1 MLIAFQAHQRRVGR
15 LARLARLASTLWIAA
30 VLSGCALLP
39 RAATV
44 PMRIV
49 LEPASCAT
57 RPDTLL
63 VVLPGA
69 YSVPEEFV
77 REGFVAAVRE
87 RQLALDVWLP
97 DAHLG
102 YYRNRTILERLLADV
117 VAPAR
122 AQGYRH
128 IWLLGIS
135 LGGFGA
141 LALAQSPGVDVD
153 GIVVLAPYLGEPRV
167 IEAVAAEGGL
177 RQWRAPDI
185 TADLSGDPDFAV
197 WRWLKGYAQ
206 SPSQRPPLLLGYGL
220 DDRLARNAA
229 LLGAA
234 LPPDH
239 VLTLPGG
246 HDWPAWTPLWR
257 QALARMPLPVDRS
270 CQTRSSVSSAR

>member
-1 MLIAFQAHQRRVGR
+1 MLNDVQAHQRRVGR
-15 LARLARLASTLWIAA
+15 LARLARLVGTPWVAA

-39 RAATV
+39 RPATV

-87 RQLALDVWLP
+87 RHLALDVWLA

-135 LGGFGA
+135 LGAFGA
-141 LALAQSPGVDVD
+141 LGLAQSPGVDVA
-153 GIVVLAPYLGEPRV
+153 GIVVLGPYLGEPRV
-167 IEAVAAEGGL
+167 TEAVAAEGGL
-177 RQWRAPDI
+177 RQWGAPDA
-185 TADLSGDPDFAV
+185 TADLSSDPDFAI

-257 QALARMPLPVDRS
+257 QALARAALPVEGS
-270 CQTRSSVSSAR
+270 CQTRSSVSSTR

>member
-1 MLIAFQAHQRRVGR
+1 MLNALHAHQRRTGCFAW
-15 LARLARLASTLWIAA
+15 LARLACTFLITG

-39 RAATV
+39 RPATV

-49 LEPASCAT
+49 LEPASCTT

-63 VVLPGA
+63 VVLPGI

-87 RQLALDVWLP
+87 RHLALDVWLT
-97 DAHLG
+97 DAHFG
-102 YYRNRTILERLLADV
+102 YYKNGTILERLLADV
-117 VAPAR
+117 LTPAR

-141 LALAQSPGVDVD
+141 FALAQSPGADVA
-153 GIVVLAPYLGEPRV
+153 GLVVLAPYLGEPRV
-167 IEAVAAEGGL
+167 TEAVAADGGL
-177 RQWRAPDI
+177 RLWRAPDA
-185 TADLSGDPDFAV
+185 TAELSFDPDFAV

-220 DDRLARNAA
+220 DDRFAPNAA
-229 LLGAA
+229 MLGAV
-234 LPPDH
+234 LPPEH

-246 HDWPAWTPLWR
+246 HDWPVWTPLWQ
-257 QALARMPLPVDRS
+257 QALARAALPVDGS
-270 CQTRSSVSSAR
+270 CQTRSGVSSAR

>member
-77 REGFVAAVRE
+77 REGFVVAVRE

-102 YYRNRTILERLLADV
+102 Y
-117 VAPAR
+117 
-122 AQGYRH
+122 
-128 IWLLGIS
+128 
-135 LGGFGA
+135 
-141 LALAQSPGVDVD
+141 
-153 GIVVLAPYLGEPRV
+153 
-167 IEAVAAEGGL
+167 
-177 RQWRAPDI
+177 
-185 TADLSGDPDFAV
+185 
-197 WRWLKGYAQ
+197 
-206 SPSQRPPLLLGYGL
+206 
-220 DDRLARNAA
+220 
-229 LLGAA
+229 
-234 LPPDH
+234 
-239 VLTLPGG
+239 
-246 HDWPAWTPLWR
+246 
-257 QALARMPLPVDRS
+257 
-270 CQTRSSVSSAR
+270 